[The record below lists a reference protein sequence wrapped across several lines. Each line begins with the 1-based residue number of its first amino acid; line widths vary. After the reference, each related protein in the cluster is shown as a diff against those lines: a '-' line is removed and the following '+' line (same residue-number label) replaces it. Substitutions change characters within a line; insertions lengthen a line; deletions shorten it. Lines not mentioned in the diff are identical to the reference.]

1 MSEAHMV
8 IHGSGKQARPEIR
21 RRTEKTSFDQNPGSN
36 MRKTINFP
44 KESESSF
51 MKFVRGGG

>member
-1 MSEAHMV
+1 MV
-8 IHGSGKQARPEIR
+8 IHGSGKQARPGDQK
-21 RRTEKTSFDQNPGSN
+21 THGKTSFDQNPGSN